1 MLNIM
6 STEMV
11 VGFQNALIWD
21 EVLHLNDDDDNF
33 LMGFYEEY
41 TVIARKYFC
50 MMLELRH

>member
-33 LMGFYEEY
+33 LMGF
-41 TVIARKYFC
+41 
-50 MMLELRH
+50 L